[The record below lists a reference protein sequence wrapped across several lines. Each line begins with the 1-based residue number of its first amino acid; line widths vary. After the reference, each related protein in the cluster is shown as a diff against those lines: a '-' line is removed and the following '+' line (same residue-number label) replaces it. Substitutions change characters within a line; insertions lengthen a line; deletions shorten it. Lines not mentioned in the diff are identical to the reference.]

1 MVVQPGG
8 IFAPAPDLREVL
20 GKRGVNW
27 LWGRLET
34 CGGWLPPLAPVKQP
48 ARSLPNCSTIE
59 SRRFPP
65 IRLKHPKSRRGGPG
79 YRSAE
84 EADRGYRGGAC
95 TDLHAAMLYLRDVD
109 HKRVCGDVVRP
120 VTASYGRLLR
130 AASNGL
136 RQ

>member
-27 LWGRLET
+27 LWGRSET

-48 ARSLPNCSTIE
+48 ARSLPNCPTIE

-65 IRLKHPKSRRGGPG
+65 IRLKHPKGRRGGMG

-95 TDLHAAMLYLRDVD
+95 TDLARCHALFAR
-109 HKRVCGDVVRP
+109 RGP
-120 VTASYGRLLR
+120 QA
-130 AASNGL
+130 GL
-136 RQ
+136 RRRSKTGYCFLRSPSSRGE